1 MVHVEAQTS
10 DPVAVHRR
18 LAVLRTLEACRVLDK
33 IGVIAQVMG
42 SLTTD
47 RFGPGSDID
56 FLVVDCPRHLKY
68 AIEGTI
74 EDCLHGLP
82 FDVVYLDEV
91 PKHKLA
97 RFIRDAVD
105 ARHLR

>member
-1 MVHVEAQTS
+1 MMHVEAPIS
-10 DPVAVHRR
+10 DRAAARSV
-18 LAVLRTLEACRVLDK
+18 AVLRAREVCLALDK
-33 IGVIAQVMG
+33 LGVTVRVIG

-47 RFGPGSDID
+47 RFGPRSDID

-74 EDCLHGLP
+74 EDCLDGFP

-91 PKHKLA
+91 PKHKLD
-97 RFIRDAVD
+97 RLVKGAVD